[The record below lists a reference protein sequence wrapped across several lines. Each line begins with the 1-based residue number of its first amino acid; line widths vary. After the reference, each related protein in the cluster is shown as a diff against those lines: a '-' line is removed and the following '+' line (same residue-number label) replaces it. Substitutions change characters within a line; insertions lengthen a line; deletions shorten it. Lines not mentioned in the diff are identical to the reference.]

1 MANSMERTFRRSVIM
16 NLTNFKF
23 EIEFNEFI
31 CRNLFIFFFSMR
43 RQAIFIEEGNF
54 FLRFPSRDTARLVR
68 GLYIFETVFQYF
80 SNYNNWE
87 LIRRREKISNF
98 STFFFLSNKQG

>member
-43 RQAIFIEEGNF
+43 RQVIFIEEGNF
-54 FLRFPSRDTARLVR
+54 FLRFPSRDTARLASAGSLYFR
-68 GLYIFETVFQYF
+68 NGLSIFL
-80 SNYNNWE
+80 E
-87 LIRRREKISNF
+87 L
-98 STFFFLSNKQG
+98 